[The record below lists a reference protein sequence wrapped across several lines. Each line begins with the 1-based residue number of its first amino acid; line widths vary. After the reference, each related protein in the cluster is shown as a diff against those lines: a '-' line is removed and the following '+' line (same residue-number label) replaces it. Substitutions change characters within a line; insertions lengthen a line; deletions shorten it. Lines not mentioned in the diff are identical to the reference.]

1 MAEKGGGMR
10 ARRVVLTVCVA
21 AAAVVALVSWADSK
35 TTTTWADPVH
45 NASAEALLL
54 AEAAQTQVGVT
65 VAYDGSYVEIDY
77 PGGDVPVETGVCTDV
92 VVRAF
97 RELGTD
103 LQVEVHDDMSDHF
116 DEYPQKWGLP
126 GPDSNIDHR
135 RVPNL
140 QTYFDRQGA
149 AVEITAD
156 ASDYWPGDIVTWT
169 VYGRPHIGIVSTVL
183 ARSGNRYCIV
193 HNFGRGTR
201 VEDFLFDH
209 KITGHYRPL

>member
-1 MAEKGGGMR
+1 MA
-10 ARRVVLTVCVA
+10 LC
-21 AAAVVALVSWADSK
+21 VVASVVAGLVWWNGNSTPSPWV
-35 TTTTWADPVH
+35 DPVDKVSVD
-45 NASAEALLL
+45 ARLL
-54 AEAAQTQVGVT
+54 AEAAQAQVGVT
-65 VAYDGSYVEIDY
+65 VDYDSAYVELDY
-77 PGGDVPVETGVCTDV
+77 PNGDVPMETGVCTDV

-103 LQVEVHDDMSDHF
+103 LQVKVHEDMSSHF
-116 DEYPQKWGLP
+116 DQYPQEWGLS

-140 QTYFDRQGA
+140 QTYFARHGT
-149 AVEITAD
+149 AVAITDD
-156 ASDYWPGDIVTWT
+156 ASDYWPGDVVTWS

-183 ARSGNRYCIV
+183 VRSRDRYCIV

-201 VEDFLFDH
+201 VEDILFDY